1 MPPSGGGTSV
11 MMGLQQAGYPNRMCS
26 SSALLEGSFC
36 NHITPLRALQ
46 VNPFEPET
54 HWYTNDKQLMPLSA
68 RPEPKRRFRPSQWEE
83 KK

>member
-1 MPPSGGGTSV
+1 
-11 MMGLQQAGYPNRMCS
+11 MCT
-26 SSALLEGSFC
+26 ALLSWGDRAVSC
-36 NHITPLRALQ
+36 HSLHALQ